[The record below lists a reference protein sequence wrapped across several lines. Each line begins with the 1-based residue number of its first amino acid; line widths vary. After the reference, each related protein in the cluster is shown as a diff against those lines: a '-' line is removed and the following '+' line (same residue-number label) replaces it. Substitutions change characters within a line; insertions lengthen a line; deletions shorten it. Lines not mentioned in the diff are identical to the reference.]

1 MPLDVSEKAAA
12 QIVPFLNAK
21 NRSEKFLLF
30 LLLLRLKC
38 SKGRNVH
45 GLLVASYHKDCSLA
59 LRENV
64 WLFCFSYLSLAFS
77 YFGQNN
83 FNNEFLLKFRYSCS

>member
-1 MPLDVSEKAAA
+1 MPLDGSEKAAA

-45 GLLVASYHKDCSLA
+45 GLLVASYLGRLQGRNCNLLGKIGICK
-59 LRENV
+59 
-64 WLFCFSYLSLAFS
+64 FIIFSTRHLCLHSKWPTIY
-77 YFGQNN
+77 
-83 FNNEFLLKFRYSCS
+83 